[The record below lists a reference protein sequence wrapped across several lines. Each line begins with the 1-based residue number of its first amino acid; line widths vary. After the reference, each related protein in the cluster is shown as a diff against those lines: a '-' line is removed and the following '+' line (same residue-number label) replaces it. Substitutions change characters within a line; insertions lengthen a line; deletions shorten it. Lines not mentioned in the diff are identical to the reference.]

1 MYTHINGLFLTND
14 LFLATY
20 SKDNGSIGCQDMKD
34 ADNQELADTSSEQ
47 KPPFCYLAVVVVSAQ

>member
-1 MYTHINGLFLTND
+1 MYTHIND